1 MVWQCPVI
9 SFIKET
15 SLGLKITIS
24 TPAPHVNVR
33 DGFLSV
39 FQILKYVLVY
49 IVENKETAAQSIL
62 SLLLLMCLA

>member
-24 TPAPHVNVR
+24 TPALHVNVR